1 MNYEEMSKPEL
12 CALVAKAW
20 FDDVIYHG
28 SNCDGSIYL
37 DRASEEYLVEF
48 DPIDN
53 PSDAWPIIVS
63 NKICIQW
70 YEDNHGIYA
79 SASMATSD
87 ESNDSYISDNENPL
101 RAACICFL
109 KMKDAEK

>member
-1 MNYEEMSKPEL
+1 MRFDEMTDQEINRE
-12 CALVAKAW
+12 VASYFYCENWLSRHAEMLGMIP
-20 FDDVIYHG
+20 DYCNDQSDV
-28 SNCDGSIYL
+28 
-37 DRASEEYLVEF
+37 
-48 DPIDN
+48 
-53 PSDAWPIIVS
+53 WPIIVS

-87 ESNDSYISDNENPL
+87 ESNDSFISDDENPL